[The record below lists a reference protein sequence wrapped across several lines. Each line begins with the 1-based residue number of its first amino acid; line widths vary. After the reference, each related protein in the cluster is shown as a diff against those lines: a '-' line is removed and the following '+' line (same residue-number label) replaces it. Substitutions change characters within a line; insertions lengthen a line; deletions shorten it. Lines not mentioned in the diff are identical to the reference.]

1 MKFTKRIQPVKL
13 VAQVVVLT
21 VCANVLGIVG
31 CASKSSNLKM
41 EPKSIAERLGMP
53 KCKVSVPLSPS
64 EVIDTAKRDGSHE
77 PEKNPDWIKLAA
89 NLQPGD
95 QLRMINCLNTTRQN
109 RVTGS
114 FFYALI
120 RNDEILF
127 RFYSA
132 IVD

>member
-1 MKFTKRIQPVKL
+1 MKSIRGFQSTRL
-13 VAQVVVLT
+13 AAQVAVLAALAT
-21 VCANVLGIVG
+21 GAVG
-31 CASKSSNLKM
+31 CASKSSNVKM
-41 EPKSIAERLGMP
+41 EPRSIAARLGMP
-53 KCKVSVPLSPS
+53 ECRVSVPLSPS
-64 EVIDTAKRDGSHE
+64 EVISTAKMDGSNE

-89 NLQPGD
+89 NLQPSD
-95 QLRMINCLNTTRQN
+95 ELRMINCLKTTRQN

>member
-1 MKFTKRIQPVKL
+1 
-13 VAQVVVLT
+13 
-21 VCANVLGIVG
+21 
-31 CASKSSNLKM
+31 M
-41 EPKSIAERLGMP
+41 EPRSIAARLGMP
-53 KCKVSVPLSPS
+53 ECRVSVPLSPS
-64 EVIDTAKRDGSHE
+64 EVISTAKMDGSNE

-89 NLQPGD
+89 NLQPSD
-95 QLRMINCLNTTRQN
+95 ELRMINCLKTTRQN